1 MIDRTEL
8 FARLDGARKDMI
20 ELQRLLTS
28 VPAIAPESDGDGEK
42 LKAEALTGWLK
53 KRGFDPVENYPARDE
68 RAAGGERPN
77 LVVRLPGRDS
87 ARSFWI
93 MSHLDIVPPGDLSKW
108 ESDPYTLVERDGRI
122 YGRGV
127 EDNQQGMVS
136 SIFALLALRDGG
148 IVPPY
153 KVNLLFAADEEF
165 GSTYGIGAVL
175 RDHPDLFGKNDTF
188 LVPDGGRP
196 DGTMIEIAEKSVLW
210 LRFSVTGKQVHA
222 SMPQLGKNAFVA
234 GSDLVVRL
242 AKGLEKIFSRQD
254 PIFDPPYSTFC
265 PTKKEANVPN
275 VNTIPG
281 LDVFCLD
288 CRILPSEDVDS
299 VLAEIDG
306 ISRGVESD
314 YGVTVERSILQR
326 KSSVSTSPDCA
337 LVRSLK
343 RSVAKIHGTEGR
355 VTGIGGGTVGAFL
368 RNAGYDTVVWSTLDE
383 TAHMP
388 NEYCVVD
395 YMIKDAK
402 VMLDLMLAED

>member
-1 MIDRTEL
+1 MTDRNDL
-8 FARLDGARKDMI
+8 FARLDMNRKDMI

-28 VPAIAPESDGDGEK
+28 IPAIAPESEGDGEAR
-42 LKAEALTGWLK
+42 KAEALAGRLEAL
-53 KRGFDPVENYPARDE
+53 GLGPVADYPARDD
-68 RAAGGERPN
+68 RVTGGKRPN
-77 LVVRLPGRDS
+77 LVVELPGKDRTR
-87 ARSFWI
+87 AFWI
-93 MSHLDIVPPGDLSKW
+93 MSHLDIVPPGDLTKW
-108 ESDPYTLVERDGRI
+108 DSDPYILAEMDGKI
-122 YGRGV
+122 FGRGV

-136 SIFALLALRDGG
+136 SIFALAALRESG
-148 IVPPY
+148 IVPARSV
-153 KVNLLFAADEEF
+153 KLLFAADEEF
-165 GSTYGIGAVL
+165 GSTFGIQTVL
-175 RDHPDLFGKNDTF
+175 RDHPGLFGKNDVF

-210 LRFSVTGKQVHA
+210 LRFSVQGKQVHA

-242 AKGLEKIFSRQD
+242 AKGLGDTFSRRD
-254 PIFDPPYSTFC
+254 PIFEPPYSTFC

-288 CRILPSEDVDS
+288 SRILPSEDVET
-299 VLAEIDG
+299 VLAEIDR
-306 ISRGVESD
+306 ISRGIESE
-314 YGVTVERSILQR
+314 YGVTVERSTLQR
-326 KSSVSTSPDCA
+326 KSAVPTSPDCP
-337 LVRSLK
+337 LVGALK
-343 RSVAKIHGTEGR
+343 RSVAKVHGTEAR